1 METFNY
7 LINIVFS
14 SLVTIYFFLV
24 PFGGFLSVFF
34 GANLPN
40 CQLGKTAKIA
50 VSGSAVS
57 GNRIN

>member
-24 PFGGFLSVFF
+24 PFGGFLSVFL
-34 GANLPN
+34 GLIYLTANSEKRQKL
-40 CQLGKTAKIA
+40 QSLGLLSLVI
-50 VSGSAVS
+50 
-57 GNRIN
+57 